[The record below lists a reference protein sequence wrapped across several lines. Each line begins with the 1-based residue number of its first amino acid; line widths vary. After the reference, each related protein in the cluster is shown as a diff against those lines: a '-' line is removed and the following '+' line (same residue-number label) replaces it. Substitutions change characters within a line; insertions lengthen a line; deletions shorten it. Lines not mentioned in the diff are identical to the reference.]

1 MAAVDWIIVPSTW
14 WENSPL
20 IIQEAFAH
28 RRPVLCGNIGGMA
41 EKVRNGVDGFQFQ
54 IGNPFEL
61 AGLMLHL
68 ASNPAIWDNL
78 QGKIRHPP
86 TVEGTVDRL
95 LELYRDRSFQVLS

>member
-1 MAAVDWIIVPSTW
+1 
-14 WENSPL
+14 
-20 IIQEAFAH
+20 
-28 RRPVLCGNIGGMA
+28 
-41 EKVRNGVDGFQFQ
+41 
-54 IGNPFEL
+54 
-61 AGLMLHL
+61 MLHL